1 MFILMQEIIAGVDVG
16 GTSIKAALFTTEG
29 NMIRKKTAATLA
41 GAEAG
46 SVIAQMRDLVEAL
59 LAETGIPK
67 TKLLGIGAGIPGP
80 VDPAAGRVLEAVN
93 LGWKLTML
101 GDILEQLVNVPVYVE
116 NDANLAALG
125 EMWLGAGR
133 GAKDLVALTL
143 GSGIGCGII
152 LNGRIVGGASG
163 GGGEIGHMTI
173 EPSGGPACSCGRTGC
188 LETFASATAIIR
200 EAERAA
206 RAGSSKILA
215 ATLLTQKKLTAKD
228 VFAAVSARDESAIAV
243 IDQASYYL
251 GLACSHLAAILNP
264 ARIIFGG
271 GVSQAGSELF
281 DRVRHY
287 FSRFAPAYA
296 VCDILP
302 AALGNDAG
310 VIGGAWL
317 VRSHLR

>member
-1 MFILMQEIIAGVDVG
+1 VFILMQEIIAGVDVG

-67 TKLLGIGAGIPGP
+67 TKLPGIGAGIPGP

-125 EMWLGAGR
+125 E
-133 GAKDLVALTL
+133 
-143 GSGIGCGII
+143 
-152 LNGRIVGGASG
+152 
-163 GGGEIGHMTI
+163 
-173 EPSGGPACSCGRTGC
+173 
-188 LETFASATAIIR
+188 
-200 EAERAA
+200 
-206 RAGSSKILA
+206 ILA